1 MNSRCVGY
9 GLMEYGWRI
18 VLFYCT
24 VLVDTPC
31 VSNFWPKQ
39 LSFFSSQALAIIN
52 YSVFTSDFMT
62 TVLNVSSLCALTEIK
77 SWLRHWRLV
86 LTRELVKD
94 RLTVRL
100 KAQLTKWP
108 VTIAWKLQQRKSS
121 IDTHHW
127 IYCIYIFWKIPE
139 FSPDPEQFRNFG
151 NDKTSENSGIAITN

>member
-1 MNSRCVGY
+1 MDD
-9 GLMEYGWRI
+9 
-18 VLFYCT
+18 VLFCFT
-24 VLVDTPC
+24 VRYSSIHRASLTSDQSSLV
-31 VSNFWPKQ
+31 
-39 LSFFSSQALAIIN
+39 FFSSQALAIIN

-108 VTIAWKLQQRKSS
+108 VTIA
-121 IDTHHW
+121 
-127 IYCIYIFWKIPE
+127 
-139 FSPDPEQFRNFG
+139 
-151 NDKTSENSGIAITN
+151 